1 MTRALLDM
9 GCFEISLG
17 DTLGVGT
24 PAQVR
29 RLLNLLLEVV
39 PASRL
44 AGHFHDTYGQAVAN
58 AVAAFD
64 LGLRVFDSSV
74 SGLGGCPYSPGAK
87 GNLASEDI
95 VYAFETMGISTGVD
109 LQKLAEVGDWISKQI
124 NRENGSRAGTAAL
137 TKLRSLDQKPK
148 PLTQRRVSSD
158 DNPHTTWTLVDDIHE
173 YQVFRSGQNI
183 KLVLSRAQNGNAL
196 TANMLRSLAELFERL
211 ATDPSVSRIIL
222 TAKGKYFCTGMDL
235 SANGA
240 TTGAAAA
247 EAKDLQF
254 RGLLRLFEAID
265 NAPQTTIAVINGS
278 AYGGG
283 VGLAFCC
290 DIRLALAG
298 ARFTL
303 TEVKL
308 GLCPATI
315 SKYLARE
322 WGFGFTREAML
333 TARPVTPTELHER
346 TGSIHGVA
354 KDGAGLEALVDR
366 YLRELKKCAPE
377 ASAKSKELLRAAY
390 MHAGGVQQAATIR
403 DVFDGMMRP
412 SDEAKHGTEQFR
424 AGHKDIDWD
433 AFVIRKARS
442 KL

>member
-1 MTRALLDM
+1 M
-9 GCFEISLG
+9 GCFEVSLG

-29 RLLNLLLEVV
+29 SLLDVLLKVV

-58 AVAAFD
+58 TVTAFD

-95 VYAFETMGISTGVD
+95 IYAFETMGISTGVD
-109 LQKLAEVGDWISKQI
+109 LQKVVEVGDWISKQI
-124 NRENGSRAGTAAL
+124 GRENGSRAGTAIFS
-137 TKLRSLDQKPK
+137 KLHNVQQKP
-148 PLTQRRVSSD
+148 PTQRLVSN
-158 DNPHTTWTLVDDIHE
+158 DNTTWTLIDDVQE
-173 YQVFRSGQNI
+173 YQVFRSGHTI
-183 KLVLSRAQNGNAL
+183 KLVLSRPQNGNAL

-211 ATDPSVSRIIL
+211 SDDESVSRIIL
-222 TAKGKYFCTGMDL
+222 TAKGKFFCTGMDL
-235 SANGA
+235 SASGA
-240 TTGAAAA
+240 TTGASAA

-290 DIRLALAG
+290 DIRLALAD

-315 SKYLARE
+315 SKYVARE
-322 WGFGFTREAML
+322 WGFSFTREAML
-333 TARPVTPTELHER
+333 TARPVTPTELHDR
-346 TGSIHGVA
+346 IGSIHGIA
-354 KDGAGLEALVDR
+354 KDEAGLEALLDG
-366 YLRELKKCAPE
+366 YLNQLKKCAPA

-390 MHAGGVQQAATIR
+390 MHKRRLRLDDKAIR
-403 DVFDGMMRP
+403 RG
-412 SDEAKHGTEQFR
+412 K
-424 AGHKDIDWD
+424 
-433 AFVIRKARS
+433 IRH
-442 KL
+442 

>member
-1 MTRALLDM
+1 M
-9 GCFEISLG
+9 GCFEVSLG

-24 PAQVR
+24 PVQVR
-29 RLLNLLLEVV
+29 RLLDVLLKVV
-39 PASRL
+39 PASQL

-58 AVAAFD
+58 AITAFD

-95 VYAFETMGISTGVD
+95 IYAFETMGISTRVD
-109 LQKLAEVGDWISKQI
+109 LQKLVEVGDWISKQI
-124 NRENGSRAGTAAL
+124 GRENGSRAGTAIFS
-137 TKLRSLDQKPK
+137 KLHKHHPK
-148 PLTQRRVSSD
+148 PPSQRLVSSSK
-158 DNPHTTWTLVDDIHE
+158 TMWRLVDDVQE
-173 YQVFRSGQNI
+173 YQIFRSDHTI
-183 KLVLSRAQNGNAL
+183 KIVLSRPQNGNAL

-211 ATDPSVSRIIL
+211 SEDKSVSRIVL
-222 TAKGKYFCTGMDL
+222 TARGKYFCTGMDL

-240 TTGAAAA
+240 TAGASAAD
-247 EAKDLQF
+247 AKELQF

-265 NAPQTTIAVINGS
+265 NAPQTTIAVVNGS

-290 DIRLALAG
+290 DVRLALAD

-315 SKYLARE
+315 SKYVARE
-322 WGFGFTREAML
+322 WGSSFTREAML
-333 TARPVTPTELHER
+333 TARPVAPTELHDR
-346 TGSIHGVA
+346 IGSVHGIA
-354 KDGAGLEALVDR
+354 KDETGLGALLDN
-366 YLRELKKCAPE
+366 YLQQLKKCAPV
-377 ASAKSKELLRAAY
+377 ASAKSKELIRAAY
-390 MHAGGVQQAATIR
+390 MYAGGVQQAATIKEVY
-403 DVFDGMMRP
+403 DWMMTP

-424 AGHKDIDWD
+424 AGHREIDWD
-433 AFVIRKARS
+433 AFMTRKGRS

>member
-1 MTRALLDM
+1 M
-9 GCFEISLG
+9 GCFEVSLG

-29 RLLNLLLEVV
+29 SLLDVLLKVV

-58 AVAAFD
+58 TVTAFD

-95 VYAFETMGISTGVD
+95 IYAFETMGISTGVD
-109 LQKLAEVGDWISKQI
+109 LQKVVEVGDWISKQI
-124 NRENGSRAGTAAL
+124 GRENGSRAGTAIFS
-137 TKLRSLDQKPK
+137 KLHNVQQKP
-148 PLTQRRVSSD
+148 PTQRLVSN
-158 DNPHTTWTLVDDIHE
+158 DNTTWTLIDDVQE
-173 YQVFRSGQNI
+173 YQVFRSGHTI
-183 KLVLSRAQNGNAL
+183 KLVLSRPQNGNAL

-211 ATDPSVSRIIL
+211 SDDESVSRIIL
-222 TAKGKYFCTGMDL
+222 TAKGKFFCTGMDL
-235 SANGA
+235 SASGA
-240 TTGAAAA
+240 TTGASAA

-290 DIRLALAG
+290 DIRLALAD

-315 SKYLARE
+315 SKYVARE
-322 WGFGFTREAML
+322 WGFSFTREAML
-333 TARPVTPTELHER
+333 TARPVTPTELHDR
-346 TGSIHGVA
+346 IGSIHGIA
-354 KDGAGLEALVDR
+354 KDEAGLEALLDG
-366 YLRELKKCAPE
+366 YLNQLKKCAPA

-403 DVFDGMMRP
+403 DVYDWMIRP
-412 SDEAKHGTEQFR
+412 SDEAKYGTEQFR
-424 AGHKDIDWD
+424 AGHREIDWD
-433 AFVIRKARS
+433 AFVTRKGRS